1 MNWNSTYS
9 IMKKAQ
15 VYSVLVFLLDDERK
29 RRGEAS
35 WKTLTRPWIR
45 RRKSESA
52 IECFVFSEI
61 FMYRQI
67 LLSCFHFQ
75 PFFLLPC
82 YFFLQNL
89 WLNNRC
95 CKKCFKK
102 WQHKGFFP
110 NYLWSMNLCYLQD
123 ATKLYWSGLVVCC
136 WQQNSPSK
144 MLQNK
149 AILLWET
156 KYFVKAYFCCNRA
169 GKLSRVLKVLVFL
182 HEFLPLWVF
191 FVLNHGKWE
200 HNSEKYKIRSEE
212 VLKKLSALKKVY
224 FWIIF

>member
-35 WKTLTRPWIR
+35 WKTLTRPRIR

-75 PFFLLPC
+75 PFFLLPY

-110 NYLWSMNLCYLQD
+110 NYLWSMNF
-123 ATKLYWSGLVVCC
+123 CC
-136 WQQNSPSK
+136 LHHSTRPGWF
-144 MLQNK
+144 
-149 AILLWET
+149 
-156 KYFVKAYFCCNRA
+156 YFVTSCRHRN
-169 GKLSRVLKVLVFL
+169 SRPKVLQKQNNFAMRDAETFSCDL
-182 HEFLPLWVF
+182 QKTCSCCSRT
-191 FVLNHGKWE
+191 N
-200 HNSEKYKIRSEE
+200 
-212 VLKKLSALKKVY
+212 
-224 FWIIF
+224 